1 MKTIPFPHTDKDK
14 LFAQHQEGA
23 RKDVERAFGVLQA
36 RFNIVR
42 RPAQLWQRI
51 AIGKIMEACVIL
63 HNMIVED
70 ERELVTAPLDL
81 NETSGTSFVLPPEVN
96 IGPNIC
102 FMDVLQRNSS
112 IRARPTHIQLK
123 RDLVEHI
130 WQRYGNK

>member
-1 MKTIPFPHTDKDK
+1 M
-14 LFAQHQEGA
+14 
-23 RKDVERAFGVLQA
+23 QA